1 MTSGSDP
8 LGCRVIGAVYDD
20 VTRAGEATTGRTAKM
35 SSVAERYRRLEE
47 HAAGGRR
54 AVASELVDVPAS
66 DLRQAEEHDVAL
78 LLVLGELCARAE
90 GGESA
95 APTLLAT
102 AARYVDTSFL
112 HTGRILPRTRELI
125 GLLDRAVRER
135 SLDLLLE
142 VADHFSQGWAG
153 YADSVFPTA
162 FARLA
167 AAIGVAAE
175 PAAFA
180 RVSFT
185 LWREGLDAAADD
197 DAERAVPLF
206 RASLERYRRYRYY
219 ADASWLHTDLV
230 IAHLLAGRQEEA
242 ADELEAQ
249 RAYVEKVLAEDPP
262 TEPRPTGSGP
272 TQPGPTGS
280 GPTGSGPGEG
290 QSFAFHL
297 GDVRS
302 GRYSTFVES
311 AALRPRELTER
322 DRALLLRYV
331 RASEFLLSAARY
343 GARRDFDAALD
354 VFTFGWAAYRRSPY
368 PRIFRQLG
376 DRYLEAG
383 ERGSAH
389 LTAYENWH
397 RMLRGYRV
405 RVKPGALVGT
415 ASALRDRLAHA
426 GLDACAA
433 LVLLDTAVLHARL
446 HGRRTAVEWVTRYLR
461 DLRPIV
467 PEALGVVSGYLQAS
481 RDTER
486 GQLLSRYIGLRAA
499 HLAPEFLSLDL
510 DDEHLPGPDRLE
522 VALYGSLL
530 SIEGVTVH
538 ERTPQPLVDVLRVL
552 GQDWERHRAAGTE
565 PPFLSA
571 AELAERTGRTTAA
584 LAQTVRRFRMA
595 CAERFGA
602 VADLGIGQDAVLQ
615 GRPGYRLNP
624 RSVHRFTHCPAEVAD
639 GKVTGSG

>member
-1 MTSGSDP
+1 
-8 LGCRVIGAVYDD
+8 
-20 VTRAGEATTGRTAKM
+20 M
-35 SSVAERYRRLEE
+35 SSVAERHRMLEE

-54 AVASELVDVPAS
+54 AVVSEVVDVPAS

-112 HTGRILPRTRELI
+112 HTGRILPRTEELI

-135 SLDLLLE
+135 SLDLLVE

-153 YADSVFPTA
+153 YADSVFPAA

-167 AAIGVAAE
+167 AAAGLAAE
-175 PAAFA
+175 PDAFA

-185 LWREGLDAAADD
+185 LWREGLAAAAGDD
-197 DAERAVPLF
+197 PERAVPLF
-206 RASLERYRRYRYY
+206 RSSLERYRKYRYY

-230 IAHLLAGRQEEA
+230 VAHLLAGRREEA
-242 ADELEAQ
+242 AAELEAQ
-249 RAYVEKVLAEDPP
+249 RSYVEKVLAEHAP
-262 TEPRPTGSGP
+262 TA
-272 TQPGPTGS
+272 
-280 GPTGSGPGEG
+280 SGPGEG
-290 QSFAFHL
+290 RPFAFHL

-311 AALRPRELTER
+311 AALRPTELTER

-331 RASEFLLSAARY
+331 RASESLLSAARY

-354 VFTFGWAAYRRSPY
+354 VFAFGWAAYRQSPY

-376 DRYLEAG
+376 DRYLEPA

-405 RVKPGALVGT
+405 RVKPGALVAT
-415 ASALRDRLAHA
+415 AATLHDRLSHA
-426 GLDACAA
+426 GLHACAA

-446 HGRRTAVEWVTRYLR
+446 HGRRTAVEWVARYLR
-461 DLRPIV
+461 DLRPV
-467 PEALGVVSGYLQAS
+467 LPEALGVVSDYLQAP
-481 RDTER
+481 RGTER

-510 DDEHLPGPDRLE
+510 DDEHLPDPNRLE
-522 VALYGSLL
+522 VALYGPLL

-565 PPFLSA
+565 PPYLSA
-571 AELAERTGRTTAA
+571 GELAERTGRTAAA

-595 CAERFGA
+595 CQERLGE
-602 VADLGIGQDAVLQ
+602 VADLGIGQDAVIQ

-624 RSVHRFTHCPAEVAD
+624 RSVHRFTHCPTDAPGGPA
-639 GKVTGSG
+639 

>member
-1 MTSGSDP
+1 
-8 LGCRVIGAVYDD
+8 
-20 VTRAGEATTGRTAKM
+20 M

-47 HAAGGRR
+47 HAAGGGR
-54 AVASELVDVPAS
+54 AVVGELVDVPAS

-78 LLVLGELCARAE
+78 LLVLGEVCARAE
-90 GGESA
+90 GGGSA

-102 AARYVDTSFL
+102 AERYVDTSFL

-142 VADHFSQGWAG
+142 VSDHFSQGWAG

-167 AAIGVAAE
+167 AAIGVTAE

-185 LWREGLDAAADD
+185 LWREGLDAAAADD
-197 DAERAVPLF
+197 PERAVPLF

-230 IAHLLAGRQEEA
+230 VAHLLAGRQEEA
-242 ADELEAQ
+242 AAELEAQ
-249 RAYVEKVLAEDPP
+249 RAYVEKVLAEHPP
-262 TEPRPTGSGP
+262 AESGP
-272 TQPGPTGS
+272 TASELTGA
-280 GPTGSGPGEG
+280 GPGEG
-290 QSFAFHL
+290 QSSAFHL

-343 GARRDFDAALD
+343 GARRDFDAGLD
-354 VFTFGWAAYRRSPY
+354 VFTFGWAAYRQSPY
-368 PRIFRQLG
+368 PKIFRQLG
-376 DRYLEAG
+376 DRCLEAG

-397 RMLRGYRV
+397 LMLRGYRV

-415 ASALRDRLAHA
+415 AAALRDRLARA

-433 LVLLDTAVLHARL
+433 LVVLDTAVLHARL
-446 HGRRTAVEWVTRYLR
+446 HGRPTAVEWVTRYLR
-461 DLRPIV
+461 DLRPIL
-467 PEALGVVSGYLQAS
+467 PEAVGVVSGYLQAS
-481 RDTER
+481 RDAER

-510 DDEHLPGPDRLE
+510 GDELLPGPDRLE
-522 VALYGSLL
+522 VALYGPLL

-595 CAERFGA
+595 CAERFGE

-624 RSVHRFTHCPAEVAD
+624 RTVHRFTHCPAEVAD
-639 GKVTGSG
+639 GKVTGTG